1 MYSGLSSET
10 TGSAIKQ
17 VARSIID
24 VCMGVKP
31 GESVL
36 VVTDTLRKD
45 LGLPIYQAALETG
58 NDAVYME
65 MKPRINHGEEP
76 PKIVADAMYDADVI
90 VAMTKA
96 SLSHTEAKIRAV
108 KHGARIATMPF
119 GSRSTEFVTGI
130 FTGGG
135 MSVDYKRMDEN
146 IHRLADRLDGT
157 RKASITTEKGTDVV
171 VNYEGREFHED
182 SGIVHDPGDF
192 TNLPAGEVYVAPV
205 SADGVIVVDLT
216 MGRLGRLKSPLELYV
231 KNGMVYSIKG
241 DRAEELENILAP
253 FGPMAMNLAEFA
265 IGMNPNA
272 RICGL
277 LLEDE
282 KVANTVHFA
291 LGSNSGFG
299 GDVSA
304 GIHMDG
310 VVDRP
315 TIYVDGER
323 INLNEYL

>member
-1 MYSGLSSET
+1 MYTGLSTET
-10 TGSAIKQ
+10 TGNAIQ
-17 VARSIID
+17 RVARSIIN

-36 VVTDTLRKD
+36 VVTDNIRKD
-45 LGLPIYQAALETG
+45 LGLPIYRAALETG
-58 NDAVYME
+58 NEAVYIE
-65 MKPRINHGEEP
+65 MKPRMVHGDEP
-76 PKIVADAMYDADVI
+76 PKTVADAMYDADVI
-90 VAMTKA
+90 VAMTKT

-108 KHGARIATMPF
+108 EHGARIATMPF
-119 GSRSTEFVTGI
+119 GPGSTEFVTKI
-130 FTGGG
+130 FTGSG

-157 RKASITTEKGTDVV
+157 AQARIVTEKGTDIV
-171 VNYEGREFHED
+171 VNYDGREFHED

-205 SADGVIVVDLT
+205 SADGIIVVDMT
-216 MGRLGRLKSPLELYV
+216 MGRLGRLGSPLELYV
-231 KNGMVYSIKG
+231 KDGMVYSIKG
-241 DRAEELENILAP
+241 ERAEELMNILAP

-265 IGMNPNA
+265 IGMNPGA

-315 TIYVDGER
+315 TIYIDGER